1 MNRTSIILAVMLAAA
16 MSISGVYAQ
25 TYGGLNPGAGLTPPG
40 GGYTTVTPR
49 FGGGYNV
56 WNSDGSYSN
65 ITPRFGGGYNVWNS
79 DGSYQNITP
88 RFGGGYNIW
97 SSGR

>member
-1 MNRTSIILAVMLAAA
+1 MKRTSTTIAVAITVALIAL
-16 MSISGVYAQ
+16 ITGVNAQ
-25 TYGGLNPGAGLTPPG
+25 GLNPGAGLNPPG
-40 GGYTTVTPR
+40 GGYSTVTPR